1 MKKGSSSKGTV
12 SKLKAGTAATFRVRA
27 YVIKN
32 GQYFYGPFTSVKTAT
47 APNSTK
53 IKSLASKKSKQA
65 VLKWNK
71 VKGASQYEVYRST
84 SKKGKYKKIATTKK
98 TTYTDKKL
106 KGKKKYYYKV
116 RVSKK
121 INKKNYYS
129 SYSAVKS
136 VTVKK

>member
-1 MKKGSSSKGTV
+1 M
-12 SKLKAGTAATFRVRA
+12 
-27 YVIKN
+27 
-32 GQYFYGPFTSVKTAT
+32 
-47 APNSTK
+47 
-53 IKSLASKKSKQA
+53 
-65 VLKWNK
+65 KWNK